1 MKKNVAVL
9 FGGKSG
15 EHEVSL
21 VSGTTV
27 AEHLSRDRY
36 RVFALGIRKDGSFA
50 DPDACRTMLRR
61 ELSDV
66 ERVQPVLRCGTK
78 NDLVNL
84 AGTTTD
90 GRQVEFDVFFP
101 VLHGPFGEDGTIQGL
116 LEMTGRPYVGCGVM
130 GSSVGM
136 DKVMLKQVF
145 AAAELPVL
153 PWLVIYREEWHTD
166 APVWLGRILKEI
178 GFPCF
183 VKPARLGS
191 SVGISRVLHK
201 TEIGDAVQEALRY
214 DYKILVEQGIPARE
228 IECSVMGNH
237 RADVSL
243 PGEIVPDRD
252 FYDYTAKYI
261 SSDSRLILPAELED
275 DQAATI
281 RDMAGRAFAAIGGEG
296 FGRVDFLMDQRD
308 NRIYVNEI
316 NTIPGFTPISMFP
329 KLWSLS
335 GVELPDLLDRL
346 VELALERQAW
356 KRELKTSYGEG
367 S

>member
-27 AEHLSRDRY
+27 AEHLHKRTY

-50 DPDACRTMLRR
+50 DPEESRMMLRR
-61 ELSDV
+61 DLTDV
-66 ERVQPVLRCGTK
+66 ETVQVVLRSGTK
-78 NDLVNL
+78 DDLVDL
-84 AGTTTD
+84 CGRTSD
-90 GRQVEFDVFFP
+90 GKEIPFHLFFP
-101 VLHGPFGEDGTIQGL
+101 VLHGPYGEDGTIQGL
-116 LEMTGRPYVGCGVM
+116 LEMTGRPFVGCGVM
-130 GSSVGM
+130 GSSVGI
-136 DKVMLKQVF
+136 DKVILKQIF
-145 AAAELPVL
+145 TAAEMPVL
-153 PWLVIYREEWHTD
+153 PWLSIYREEWAAD

-201 TEIGDAVQEALRY
+201 ADIENAVVEALHY
-214 DYKILVEQGIPARE
+214 DYKIVVEQGIPARE

-237 RADVSL
+237 RVDVSL
-243 PGEIVPDRD
+243 PGEIVPARD

-261 SSDSRLILPAELED
+261 SNDSNLIVPAELED
-275 DQAATI
+275 EQVEAI
-281 RDMAGRAFAAIGGEG
+281 RDMAGRAFLAIGGEG
-296 FGRVDFLMDQRD
+296 YGRVDFLMDQRD
-308 NRIYVNEI
+308 NKIYVNEI

-329 KLWSLS
+329 KLWTLS
-335 GVELPDLLDRL
+335 GMELPELLDRL

-356 KRELKTSYGEG
+356 KSALKTSYGER